1 MFLFLSSARL
11 FYVVRYRTLKD
22 NSLKKSQPE
31 IYLIV
36 CISNFQFVRLK
47 KWMIIIII
55 KIKNFV

>member
-1 MFLFLSSARL
+1 MFLSLSSARL
-11 FYVVRYRTLKD
+11 FYVVRYHTLKD

-55 KIKNFV
+55 KMENFV

>member
-1 MFLFLSSARL
+1 MFLSLSSARL
-11 FYVVRYRTLKD
+11 FYVVRYRTLKE
-22 NSLKKSQPE
+22 NSLKKSHPE

-55 KIKNFV
+55 KTENFA

>member
-1 MFLFLSSARL
+1 MFLSLSSARL
-11 FYVVRYRTLKD
+11 FYVVRYRTLKE

-55 KIKNFV
+55 KTENFA

>member
-1 MFLFLSSARL
+1 MFLSLSNALL
-11 FYVVRYRTLKD
+11 FYVVRYCTLKD
-22 NSLKKSQPE
+22 NSLKKSQLE

-55 KIKNFV
+55 KVENFV

>member
-1 MFLFLSSARL
+1 MFLSLSNARL

-22 NSLKKSQPE
+22 NSLKKSQLE

-55 KIKNFV
+55 KVENFV

>member
-1 MFLFLSSARL
+1 MFLSLSSARL

-55 KIKNFV
+55 KTENFA